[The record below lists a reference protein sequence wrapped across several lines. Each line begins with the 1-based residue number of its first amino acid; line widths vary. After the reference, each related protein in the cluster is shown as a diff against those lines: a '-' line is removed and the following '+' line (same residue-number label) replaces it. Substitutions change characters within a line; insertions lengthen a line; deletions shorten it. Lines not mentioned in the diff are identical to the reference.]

1 MHALVFTAHYI
12 IFCLYPHAGVTYV
25 RWGRTSCPNVT
36 GTELVYSGRAGG
48 TFWNTQG
55 GGAEKLCLPDQP
67 EYLPNTA
74 NLDSAIPA
82 SPHVHG
88 AEYEYSAGPNSN
100 TLHQNVPCAVCYAS
114 ARSSTL
120 MIPAKIQCPPTW
132 TREYYGYLSTER
144 AKEPSRVPSGHY
156 RSSFNC
162 VDVNPEIIENSHN
175 NNDGALFYFA
185 LSACN
190 TNGLRCPP
198 YEHGRALSC
207 AVCTK

>member
-1 MHALVFTAHYI
+1 MSLEPSWFSLEEQEGHFGILKEEEQRSSVFQTNLNTSPIPLTLTGAYQPRHMSMV
-12 IFCLYPHAGVTYV
+12 LSMSTY
-25 RWGRTSCPNVT
+25 
-36 GTELVYSGRAGG
+36 
-48 TFWNTQG
+48 F
-55 GGAEKLCLPDQP
+55 
-67 EYLPNTA
+67 
-74 NLDSAIPA
+74 
-82 SPHVHG
+82 
-88 AEYEYSAGPNSN
+88 AGPNSN
-100 TLHQNVPCAVCYAS
+100 ILHHNVPCAVCYAS

-162 VDVNPEIIENSHN
+162 VDVNPEIIENSRS

>member
-1 MHALVFTAHYI
+1 MY
-12 IFCLYPHAGVTYV
+12 AGVTYI
-25 RWGRTSCPNVT
+25 RWGRTTCPNVT
-36 GTELVYSGRAGG
+36 GTQLVYSGRTAG
-48 TFWNTQG
+48 TFWNIQG

-74 NLDSAIPA
+74 NIDDAIPA

-100 TLHQNVPCAVCYAS
+100 TFHHNVPCAVCYAS

-120 MIPAKIQCPPTW
+120 MIPATIQCPPKW
-132 TREYYGYLSTER
+132 TREYYGYLSSER
-144 AKEPSRVPSGHY
+144 ANEPHNVPSGHY

-162 VDVNPEIIENSHN
+162 VDVNPEVIDNSSSN
-175 NNDGALFYFA
+175 RDGALFYYV
-185 LSACN
+185 LSACG
-190 TNGLRCPP
+190 TNGLSCPP
-198 YEHGRALSC
+198 YEDGRILSC